1 MKRLLFLLFCLE
13 SILIMFAD
21 DGNPAAINLQHNGP
35 GNHSGIPLPADMPD
49 VYYDNSNQQIIVDGL
64 GVVTYYDVEI
74 ASATNWT
81 VYISTQVSGSY
92 GTIDISSLPQGEY
105 VITIDSSTGN
115 SFEGYFDII
124 ILNTND
130 KN

>member
-1 MKRLLFLLFCLE
+1 M
-13 SILIMFAD
+13 AD
-21 DGNPAAINLQHNGP
+21 EASINLQYG
-35 GNHSGIPLPADMPD
+35 GNHGDHNNLPFPADMPD
-49 VYYDNSNQQIIVDGL
+49 VYYDSDNQQIIVDGV

-124 ILNTND
+124 FLNTND